1 MRSSRTTRA
10 TSPAPR
16 NSSNSSPR
24 WSWIRYAV
32 PSPSTRCATRC
43 RTSTSRRS
51 RRRRCLA
58 TTRRSFGTPSSRLI
72 RTSASSGSSKRTSSS
87 RRRSTAGTSR
97 PANSAI
103 SAAVGRGSIARA
115 PVASLAIGRET
126 AVNTDARANGGEPIL
141 ELRALSKSFGGLR
154 AVRDVTLKIM
164 PGERQAIIGPN
175 GAGKTTLFN
184 LITGI
189 FPATSGQVVLFGQ
202 DVTEWPSHRRTALGM
217 ARTFQITSLFP
228 KLTVLDNVLLAIQGL
243 RRSKFVMWRFLSSYR
258 DIYDKAYGLLERAR
272 FLDRKDT
279 EVRYLS
285 HGEQRQL
292 EIVLGL
298 ASDPKILL
306 LDEPAAGLSSGES
319 TEMVEFLAKLDP
331 KLAILLIEHD
341 MDVVFDVADEISVLH
356 FGEILESGAPEKIKK
371 SRRVQEI
378 YLGTE

>member
-1 MRSSRTTRA
+1 
-10 TSPAPR
+10 
-16 NSSNSSPR
+16 
-24 WSWIRYAV
+24 
-32 PSPSTRCATRC
+32 
-43 RTSTSRRS
+43 
-51 RRRRCLA
+51 
-58 TTRRSFGTPSSRLI
+58 
-72 RTSASSGSSKRTSSS
+72 
-87 RRRSTAGTSR
+87 
-97 PANSAI
+97 
-103 SAAVGRGSIARA
+103 
-115 PVASLAIGRET
+115 
-126 AVNTDARANGGEPIL
+126 VNTDAHANGGEPIL

-164 PGERQAIIGPN
+164 PGDRKAIIGPN

-189 FPATSGQVVLFGQ
+189 FPATSGQVMLFGQ
-202 DVTEWPSHRRTALGM
+202 DVTKWPSHRRTALGM

-258 DIYDKAYGLLERAR
+258 DFYDRAYRLLERAR

-292 EIVLGL
+292 EIILGL

-319 TEMVEFLAKLDP
+319 SEMIRFLAQLDRN
-331 KLAILLIEHD
+331 LAILLIEHD
-341 MDVVFDVADEISVLH
+341 MDVVFDVAEHISVLH
-356 FGEILESGAPEKIKK
+356 FGEVLEAGATEQIRRSEK
-371 SRRVQEI
+371 VQQI
-378 YLGTE
+378 YLGTA

>member
-1 MRSSRTTRA
+1 MDQQ
-10 TSPAPR
+10 
-16 NSSNSSPR
+16 
-24 WSWIRYAV
+24 IRENGAQ
-32 PSPSTRCATRC
+32 
-43 RTSTSRRS
+43 
-51 RRRRCLA
+51 
-58 TTRRSFGTPSSRLI
+58 
-72 RTSASSGSSKRTSSS
+72 
-87 RRRSTAGTSR
+87 
-97 PANSAI
+97 
-103 SAAVGRGSIARA
+103 
-115 PVASLAIGRET
+115 PV
-126 AVNTDARANGGEPIL
+126 L
-141 ELRALSKSFGGLR
+141 ELVGLCKSFGGLR

-164 PGERQAIIGPN
+164 PGDRKAIIGPN

-202 DVTEWPSHRRTALGM
+202 DVTRWPSHRRTALGM

-258 DIYDKAYGLLERAR
+258 DFYDRAHGLLERAR

-292 EIVLGL
+292 EIILGL

-319 TEMVEFLAKLDP
+319 SEMIRFLAHLDRN
-331 KLAILLIEHD
+331 LAILLIEHD
-341 MDVVFDVADEISVLH
+341 MDVVFDVAEHISVLH
-356 FGEILESGAPEKIKK
+356 FGEILETGAAEQIRRSEK
-371 SRRVQEI
+371 VQQV
-378 YLGTE
+378 YLGTA